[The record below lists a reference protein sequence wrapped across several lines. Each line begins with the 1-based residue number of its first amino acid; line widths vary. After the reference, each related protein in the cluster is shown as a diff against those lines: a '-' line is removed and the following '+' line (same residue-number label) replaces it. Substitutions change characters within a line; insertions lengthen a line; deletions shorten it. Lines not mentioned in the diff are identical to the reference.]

1 MPSNRTSRPE
11 VARREKER
19 SNGFNYLSYPTQP
32 HPHSMVMVFKE
43 YDFSRLYGKA
53 NEDGTISPGQ
63 AQRLLSARS
72 DQFERTS
79 GITLRS
85 ANTVELPFP
94 KQLADNTSVRA
105 NNMERDLF
113 TESIARRV
121 NDYINSAGNQG
132 TVANIPGLI
141 QGLGAGMTR
150 MLSSDDKGNSAFDRA
165 GDLVGKI
172 LGTDLKDVATGAQYL
187 LRRTLPGDISRTI
200 DNVTGQTINPRET
213 LSFEGVNLRQHN
225 FSWELYPNNEQD
237 SESIRN
243 IINMIKRNSLPEVQ
257 DLGGA
262 IPSAFLKYPSTVDM
276 YLIGINGDHFMKFKP
291 SMVQSVSV
299 DYGAAGGVSIM
310 RGGKP
315 AGVNLTIQLSELEIE
330 TAHDYG
336 APRPPAIQ
344 PAENPVQE
352 KRDIFVNPSRLT
364 NDGNFNV

>member
-11 VARREKER
+11 AARREKER
-19 SNGFNYLSYPTQP
+19 SNGFNYLSFPTQP

-94 KQLADNTSVRA
+94 KQLVDNTSVRA

-121 NDYINSAGNQG
+121 NDFINGSGQTTIAD
-132 TVANIPGLI
+132 IPGLL
-141 QGLGAGMTR
+141 QGAGAGMAQI
-150 MLSSDDKGNSAFDRA
+150 LSGKGDDSAKSRVLDIIGGA
-165 GDLVGKI
+165 

-262 IPSAFLKYPSTVDM
+262 VPSAFLRYPSTVDM
-276 YLIGINGDHFMKFKP
+276 YLVGINGEHFMKFKP

-336 APRPPAIQ
+336 TPRPPAIQ

-352 KRDIFVNPSRLT
+352 KKDIFVNPGRLD
-364 NDGNFNV
+364 NDGFFNV